1 MSETT
6 YSMPRIGD
14 TAPDFNAVTTQS
26 GAMRFSEWQG
36 DSWAILFS
44 HPADFTPVCTTELA
58 EFGRRAKDFAN
69 INVKLIGLSID
80 SIHAHI
86 AWLHNIKEKV
96 GVEIPYPLIADSDM
110 KVAQLYGMV
119 HPGASA
125 TATVRAVFIIDP
137 KHVIRAIVYYPLNAG
152 RSVDEIMR
160 ITIALQTADKNACS
174 GPENWKPGQKV
185 VVGPPKQFSEIAER
199 LSHKDYEIR
208 DFYLC
213 LRDLPAEKKEE
224 KLAKTA

>member
-14 TAPDFNAVTTQS
+14 PAPDFTAVTTQTP
-26 GAMRFSEWQG
+26 AMKFSEWQG

-44 HPADFTPVCTTELA
+44 HPADFTPVCTTELS
-58 EFGRRAKDFAN
+58 EFGRRAKDFADK
-69 INVKLIGLSID
+69 NVKLIGLSID

-86 AWLHNIKEKV
+86 AWLHNIKEKM

-110 KVAQLYGMV
+110 KVAQLYGML

-125 TATVRAVFIIDP
+125 TATVRAVFVIDP

-160 ITIALQTADKNACS
+160 ITTALQTADKNACS
-174 GPENWKPGQKV
+174 CPENWKPGEKV